1 MKLLD
6 RSALTLTIIG
16 AINWLLI
23 GIFDFNVVT
32 AIFGEGT
39 GSDIIYIII
48 GICALWTI
56 KYFSYTPDRSYK
68 RRN

>member
-6 RSALTLTIIG
+6 RTALTVTIIG

-23 GIFDFNVVT
+23 GIFDFNLVT
-32 AIFGEGT
+32 TIFGQGN
-39 GSDIIYIII
+39 GADIVYVII

-56 KYFSYTPDRSYK
+56 KYFGYTPDRSY
-68 RRN
+68 RRRS